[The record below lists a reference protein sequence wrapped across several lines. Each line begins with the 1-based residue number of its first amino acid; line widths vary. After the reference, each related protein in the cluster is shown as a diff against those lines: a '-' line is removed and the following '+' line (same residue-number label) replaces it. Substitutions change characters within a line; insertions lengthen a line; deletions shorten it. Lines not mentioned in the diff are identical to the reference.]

1 LLDLFGAFEIFVFDA
16 AIKRA
21 LVALGFATAQ
31 MGLADMRSHQF
42 AARGHFEPL
51 GGCLVGF
58 DLWHA
63 IYSLSISN
71 FGFQIF
77 DFGNRSFPDAVEI

>member
-1 LLDLFGAFEIFVFDA
+1 MLDLFGAFEIFVLDA

-21 LVALGFATAQ
+21 LVALGFAAAQ

-42 AARGHFEPL
+42 AARSHLEPL
-51 GGCLVGF
+51 GGCFVGF
-58 DLWHA
+58 NLWHET
-63 IYSLSISN
+63 YSLTNSS

-77 DFGNRSFPDAVEI
+77 DFGNRDFRTLEI